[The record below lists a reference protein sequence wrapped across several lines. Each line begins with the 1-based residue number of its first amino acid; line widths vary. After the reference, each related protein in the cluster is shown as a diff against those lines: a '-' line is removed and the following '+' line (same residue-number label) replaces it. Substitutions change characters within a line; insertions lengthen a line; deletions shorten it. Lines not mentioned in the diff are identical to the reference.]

1 MKIRLAKKIMACDFR
16 KVVRRDLPWDKE
28 LKELD
33 ILCKKSHYWYLRH
46 YAYRPLKRIQEIR
59 KEGWG
64 KDLFRDHRISK
75 AISLTNH
82 WNARRYVNE
91 LIKLNKKHPFKLRDV
106 QRDAERLKQC
116 SVLKCCG
123 NCHWF
128 DNEDVYGVG
137 WCRNN
142 EHESSCDQVC
152 DEHEF

>member
-1 MKIRLAKKIMACDFR
+1 MKIRLAKKIMKHKCTFLDLEEEYKKKGYNVKWLLAWASYDKR
-16 KVVRRDLPWDKE
+16 KMCRNALP
-28 LKELD
+28 
-33 ILCKKSHYWYLRH
+33 
-46 YAYRPLKRIQEIR
+46 
-59 KEGWG
+59 
-64 KDLFRDHRISK
+64 FDHRITK
-75 AISLTNH
+75 AISLTDH
-82 WNARRYVNE
+82 WNARRYINE
-91 LIKLNKKHPFKLRDV
+91 LIKSNKKHPFKLRDV

-137 WCRNN
+137 WCSNN